1 MTLSERWVITEDDR
15 RQDEFLFGS
24 STDQTTQ
31 TEKKVEQK
39 VGRFEGFVV
48 REDVLLEP
56 VSPNPYDL
64 AYACLLIPRFETHLL
79 KGDLVGRLPAWLQQ
93 ICVSHAWRLD
103 FAKIRPEYL
112 QWILRV
118 PPSVPPAFIIR
129 AVSKHTST
137 QIFEDFPR
145 FKRENLSNDFWA
157 RNYLVTSGTNPHP
170 RELID
175 KFIKV
180 TRRAQGL

>member
-1 MTLSERWVITEDDR
+1 MPMSDRWVITVDEK
-15 RQDEFLFGS
+15 RQDDLLFAP
-24 STDQTTQ
+24 STDESNHTQ
-31 TEKKVEQK
+31 TEKRASKLQ
-39 VGRFEGFVV
+39 GFVV

-64 AYACLLIPRFETHLL
+64 AYACLLIPRFDTHKLR
-79 KGDLVGRLPAWLQQ
+79 GDIVGRLPGWLQQ
-93 ICVSHAWRLD
+93 LSISHAWRLEYVKVR
-103 FAKIRPEYL
+103 AEYL

-118 PPSVPPAFIIR
+118 PPSVPAAFIIR
-129 AVSKHTST
+129 AVRKHTSM

-157 RNYLVTSGTNPHP
+157 LNYLVTSGTNPHP
-170 RELID
+170 NELIE
-175 KFIKV
+175 KFIKM